1 VAGYAALGNS
11 APSNILLGF
20 EGAPVAVTILAN
32 LMVLTHMLSA
42 YQVLVLKHAP
52 SNLIACVTVLACTS
66 QFARLTAL
74 PSAAMVACVPRC

>member
-1 VAGYAALGNS
+1 MCLLSSAFDSQYLAVSVTGYAALGNS

-42 YQVLVLKHAP
+42 YQVPKH
-52 SNLIACVTVLACTS
+52 LMCVGVS
-66 QFARLTAL
+66 LTL
-74 PSAAMVACVPRC
+74 